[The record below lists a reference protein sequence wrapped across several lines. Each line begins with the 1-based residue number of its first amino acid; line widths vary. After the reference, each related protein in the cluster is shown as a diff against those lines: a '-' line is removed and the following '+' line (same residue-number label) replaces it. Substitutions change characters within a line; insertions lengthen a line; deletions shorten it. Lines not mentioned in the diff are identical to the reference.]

1 MKRAIAGILL
11 LVGLSVAPALAWD
24 GDRGLRRDMRHDE
37 AKIQHDRRELRRD
50 LYYGNY
56 GAARHE
62 RRELD
67 RDHRDLNRD
76 RRQLDW
82 DRR

>member
-37 AKIQHDRRELRRD
+37 AKKSNTIAANCGATSTMATMRPHVTSV
-50 LYYGNY
+50 GNCT
-56 GAARHE
+56 ASTAI
-62 RRELD
+62 
-67 RDHRDLNRD
+67 
-76 RRQLDW
+76 
-82 DRR
+82 